1 MSKQKDLK
9 IFAVI
14 MIVFY
19 AVFSLNIVAQA
30 VLISKTISNYNHN
43 VVAWK
48 EYNYDGIIND
58 QHDFANLRFGFGNIS
73 DNGCGA
79 VAVYNILKLE
89 GQNPYFPD
97 IIREF
102 DMFGQ
107 NAFGLG
113 GAKPRK
119 VFSVLRDYGFS
130 VKFTFDH
137 GEFESYA
144 QNSKYAIFLYYG
156 MENNVPFGHYQL
168 MYNFDGAKFQT
179 INITGTYTFDDIT
192 NISNTIISI
201 MIGIN

>member
-19 AVFSLNIVAQA
+19 AVFSLNIVAQV

-119 VFSVLRDYGFS
+119 VISVLKENGFS

-137 GEFESYA
+137 NKFESLA
-144 QNSKYAIFLYYG
+144 QNSKYAIYLYYG

-192 NISNTIISI
+192 NIPNTIISI